1 MAMTMTSTLSPTPLP
16 HADVVAALAGE
27 AHRADMELIDCMLV
41 AGGRW
46 WSFACGDAACC
57 PAEGTALPAET
68 TVLDAAATYA
78 GMTALPN
85 RASLAS
91 MFDPLLDR
99 ADLTA
104 ELLAEQD
111 NELNAALIGTHDRYV
126 RTVTRALFAAQRA
139 AQVGR
144 MPTDRDAARYAVA
157 LQSYAVRDALW
168 MALDDDRLQGIELW
182 VNLARRLPSPY
193 NATSLFLAGWRAWR
207 DGNGALAGIAAELA
221 LAADPGYSAADLP
234 LAALARGIDPRTL
247 PKLRLPAQSKGAA
260 EPDSNA

>member
-1 MAMTMTSTLSPTPLP
+1 MTMTSTLSPTPLP

-247 PKLRLPAQSKGAA
+247 PKLRLPTQSKGAA
-260 EPDSNA
+260 EPDNNA